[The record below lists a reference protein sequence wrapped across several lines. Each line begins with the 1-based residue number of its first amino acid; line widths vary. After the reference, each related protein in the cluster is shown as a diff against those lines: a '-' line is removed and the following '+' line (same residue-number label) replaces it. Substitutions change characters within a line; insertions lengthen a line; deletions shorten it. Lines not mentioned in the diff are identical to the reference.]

1 MAQTTTALS
10 VSGMTCASC
19 VSHVT
24 KALRGVPG
32 VSDATVNLAT
42 ERAEVRHEG
51 ASPAALVA
59 AVEEA
64 GYEARTIDG
73 DDDDEE
79 DDRRRGSAVA
89 RKRGLLILAV
99 ALFVPTTIV
108 GMFAPDFAAKN
119 WILLA
124 LTLPVWAIVGWEFHR
139 GTLGALRGGNA
150 TMDTLVSLGST
161 AALAQSIY
169 ATFAHRYAYYESASA
184 IITLV
189 YAGKYL
195 ESVAKFRSTNA
206 LRALAALRPS
216 TARRVRDD
224 GSLETISVDFVRA
237 GDVVSIAPG
246 ERIPVDGTVLEGAS
260 EIDRAMLT
268 GESLPRDVA
277 CGERVEQGTIN
288 GSGALTVR
296 ADAVGK
302 GTALAH
308 VLDIVRRAQG
318 STPPVQRLADSI
330 SSIFVP
336 VILALAAITL
346 VGWMLTAHAFTDAL
360 VAAVS
365 VLVVACPCALGLA
378 TPTAIVRAVG
388 IGARRGLLFR
398 DASTLERLA
407 NVRVVAFDK
416 TGTLTDGAPDVLAVR
431 GVRDGS
437 ADGILEL
444 AAAVERNSTHPLAR
458 AIVAEAERRGTAIP
472 AARDAVAANGLGMRA
487 TVGDA
492 LVSVGSARFLQ
503 QNGVAAVEPR
513 GDRDVY
519 VARDGRCLGT
529 IELGDRPRARA
540 AQAVNALRELDV
552 DVALVSGDAAEP
564 TDALA
569 DRLGIARRFSRT
581 LPADKA
587 AIVTSLRDANG
598 RVAFVGDGVNDAPAL
613 ATADVG
619 IAMGGGSAAALEIAD
634 AAILNDDPT
643 AVAAAIR
650 LSRATHRT
658 IGQNLF
664 WALIYN
670 VVLIPLA
677 AFGIVHPMF
686 AAAAMGLSSLFVV
699 GNSLRLH
706 ERPDVKPHSVP

>member
-1 MAQTTTALS
+1 
-10 VSGMTCASC
+10 MTCASC

-32 VSDATVNLAT
+32 VLDASVNLAT
-42 ERAEVRHEG
+42 ERAEVRHDG
-51 ASPAALVA
+51 ASAVALVA

-99 ALFVPTTIV
+99 ALFVPTLAV
-108 GMFAPDFAAKN
+108 GMFVPGFPAKN

-139 GTLGALRGGNA
+139 GTLAALRGGNV

-206 LRALAALRPS
+206 LRALAALRPP

-224 GSLETISVDFVRA
+224 GSLETISVDLVRA
-237 GDVVSIAPG
+237 GDIVSVAPG
-246 ERIPVDGTVLEGAS
+246 ERIPVDGTVCNGTS

-268 GESLPRDVA
+268 GESLPQDVA
-277 CGERVEQGTIN
+277 PGDRVEQGTVN

-308 VLDIVRRAQG
+308 ILDIVRRAQG
-318 STPPVQRLADSI
+318 STPPVQRLADTI
-330 SSIFVP
+330 SAVFVP
-336 VILALAAITL
+336 VILGLAALTL
-346 VGWMLTAHAFTDAL
+346 TGWMFSAHTFTDAL

-398 DASTLERLA
+398 DASSLERLA

-416 TGTLTDGAPDVLAVR
+416 TGTLTGGAPDVLAVN
-431 GVRDGS
+431 GADGGI

-444 AAAVERNSTHPLAR
+444 AAAVERSSSHPLAR
-458 AIVAEAERRGTAIP
+458 AIVAEAERRGAAIP
-472 AARDAVAANGLGMRA
+472 LARDAVAANGLGMRA
-487 TVGDA
+487 IVAGATI
-492 LVSVGSARFLQ
+492 SVGSARFLQ
-503 QNGVAAVEPR
+503 QSGIIGIEP
-513 GDRDVY
+513 GDDCGVY
-519 VARDGRCLGT
+519 VARNDRCLGS
-529 IELGDRPRARA
+529 IELGDRPRTQA
-540 AQAVNALRELDV
+540 AQAVNDLRDLDV
-552 DVALVSGDAAEP
+552 DVALVSGDAEKP
-564 TDALA
+564 TRMLA
-569 DRLGIARRFSRT
+569 DRLGIAQRFSRV

-587 AIVTSLRDANG
+587 AIVASLRAEVG

-619 IAMGGGSAAALEIAD
+619 IAMGGGSAAALQTAG

-677 AFGIVHPMF
+677 MFGVVHPMF

-699 GNSLRLH
+699 GNSLRL
-706 ERPDVKPHSVP
+706 R